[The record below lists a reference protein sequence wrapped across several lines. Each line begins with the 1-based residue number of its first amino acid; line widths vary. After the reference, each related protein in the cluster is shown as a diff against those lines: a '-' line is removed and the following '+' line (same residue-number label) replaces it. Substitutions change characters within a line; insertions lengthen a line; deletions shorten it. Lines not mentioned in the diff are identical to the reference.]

1 MKKLRFNRNSLPVL
15 MVAAQVGLVIL
26 IALAIGIPSIWS
38 IQRQFGWYAQESLAQ
53 SNRTVETLLVERRTN
68 LNNLA
73 TLTAQ
78 RLTLQRLTQ
87 DGNLP
92 MLQEYLENL
101 RSAAGLDLILLCDA
115 DRQPIT
121 QAGEAAGNSICGP
134 LEPSGFFLDTT
145 RQPPTGFMLASQPVP
160 DSAGSLSVVVGQALD
175 DQYAQELR
183 DWIGLETALFLDDQL
198 LATSFSGEQ
207 ISKINLGNTL
217 QELVQQGTS
226 FDGSSRSIILE
237 SPYYVLEKE
246 DPDSSLAM
254 MYFYPAL
261 EIVEAQR
268 ELTRSAGLIMLVVIL
283 LGSVIGYLGARQIS
297 RPLSRLRDAADRL
310 RRGDLTTPINLDS
323 PVANISQVANALEAA
338 RSTLLHSQKQL
349 QQEKEWVEYLLEAVV
364 EGILTIDRRGRITF
378 FSQGAE
384 RITGWNA
391 EQVLGRA
398 LDDVFRIV
406 DEDTRFSQRIPDPG
420 GRQKIVVQLAGERQA
435 ILAITRAG
443 GAPPGASK
451 ASTVLVLR
459 DVSDEETIRR
469 LLGEFLANIA
479 HEFRTPLSALA
490 ASIEL
495 LLDQLPGLNPEEL
508 SELLNSV
515 HLGVLSLQ
523 TLIDNLLE
531 GASIETGRFRVY
543 PKPIDPVEI
552 IREAVR
558 TMEPLAQKYGQS
570 IEVNI
575 PVDLPE
581 ARADPRRTG
590 QVLVNLLSN
599 AIKWNPNG
607 GTICLGA
614 IREDE
619 RVLITVADQGPGI
632 PDDRQSEVFLRF
644 DRTQTR
650 DGRGESG
657 AGLGLSVVKA
667 IIEAQGGQ
675 VGAYNQPDGGAAFW
689 FSIPINCSEAE
700 QEELPG

>member
-1 MKKLRFNRNSLPVL
+1 MNKLRFKRNSLPVL

-38 IQRQFGWYAQESLAQ
+38 MRRQFGWYAQDTLAQ
-53 SNRTVETLLVERRTN
+53 ANRTVQALLVERRTS

-78 RLTLQRLTQ
+78 RPTLQRLIQ
-87 DGNLP
+87 DGDLQ
-92 MLQEYLENL
+92 MLQEYLETL

-115 DRQPIT
+115 DHQLIA
-121 QAGEAAGNSICGP
+121 QAGRLIDKSVCDPDSPDG
-134 LEPSGFFLDTT
+134 LFLDQAGQT
-145 RQPPTGFMLASQPVP
+145 PAGYILASQPVL
-160 DSAGSLSVVVGQALD
+160 DTGVAVSVVVGQQLD
-175 DQYAQELR
+175 DQYAQDLKS
-183 DWIGLETALFLDDQL
+183 WVGLETALFMGERL
-198 LATSFSGEQ
+198 LATSFTGEQ
-207 ISKINLGNTL
+207 GSTADLEDTL
-217 QELVQQGTS
+217 QELTEQGAIL
-226 FDGSSRSIILE
+226 DGSRYYSIHGV
-237 SPYYVLEKE
+237 PYYILKP
-246 DPDSSLAM
+246 PDSDSGLAAT
-254 MYFYPAL
+254 YFYPAL
-261 EIVEAQR
+261 EIVEAQS

-310 RRGDLTTPINLDS
+310 RKGDLTTPINLDS

-338 RSTLLHSQKQL
+338 RSTLQHSQKQL
-349 QQEKEWVEYLLEAVV
+349 LQEKEWVEYLLEAVV

-398 LDDVFRIV
+398 LDDVFRIAA
-406 DEDTRFSQRIPDPG
+406 EDARFSQRIPDPG
-420 GRQKIVVQLAGERQA
+420 GRQKIVVHLADERQA
-435 ILAITRAG
+435 TLAITRAG
-443 GAPPGASK
+443 GAPPGAGK
-451 ASTVLVLR
+451 ESTVLVLR

-543 PKPIDPVEI
+543 PKPIDLVEI
-552 IREAVR
+552 ISEAVQ

-570 IEVNI
+570 IEVNV

-599 AIKWNPNG
+599 AIKWNSNG
-607 GTICLGA
+607 GTIRLSA
-614 IREDE
+614 IQENE
-619 RVLITVADQGPGI
+619 RVLITVADHGPGI
-632 PDDRQSEVFLRF
+632 PDDHQAEVFLRF